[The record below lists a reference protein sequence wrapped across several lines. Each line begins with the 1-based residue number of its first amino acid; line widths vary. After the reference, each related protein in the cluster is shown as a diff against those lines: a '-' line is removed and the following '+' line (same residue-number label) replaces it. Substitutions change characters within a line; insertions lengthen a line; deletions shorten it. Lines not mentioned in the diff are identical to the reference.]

1 MLLERGT
8 KDSASLNSLPKSDDT
23 PEPLRTTCGVD
34 SLLQLDHSELRAL
47 NTGLDVLSLNG
58 SCVNVGLASES
69 LQDGLNSRNSG
80 VGAGT
85 VFAPLPHWKG
95 EGFGEL
101 KGEAF
106 GEFKGEAFGELAK
119 PCGPEMPKK
128 PCEGIFSFGIGEFQG
143 EDIGELAQL
152 IPGDDAFGELP
163 WLRRGLRSARKT
175 PGWLTASV
183 CDSFC
188 LGVHRSIA

>member
-34 SLLQLDHSELRAL
+34 SLLQLDHSELRA
-47 NTGLDVLSLNG
+47 
-58 SCVNVGLASES
+58 
-69 LQDGLNSRNSG
+69 LNSRNSG

-183 CDSFC
+183 CDSDDE
-188 LGVHRSIA
+188 LRIGRPTLHPSG